1 MSTQGRQWTIFFVY
15 TLWSV
20 LLVIVMVPLI
30 LSIFAGLTVSQI
42 LREHALPSALIA
54 VQTVLGAWSAR
65 AAMRSWAHEAAPI
78 HRGRWDLPQVG
89 VMGGQPWTVA
99 VTALPSLLLLAL
111 VIGAGAPV
119 WLLMVSLGVLAVSTL
134 IRVQWWWG
142 LLAAIGLALLINLL
156 DLTPDT
162 WASFGAIVIGAIATV
177 RSSLW
182 LAAVVR
188 ELDDART
195 AQSQLAVAEERMR
208 FARDLHDVTG
218 RDLSAIAVKSE
229 LVAQLV
235 EREDVRA
242 LEHSREV
249 AQIARTSLAEIRALV
264 RGYREV
270 DLGAELQGTISLL
283 RSARV
288 EVTVEGTADAVPDR
302 HDQLAAW
309 VLREGGTNMLRHSDP
324 SHVTITL
331 GASGIRLTNDG
342 APAGGTITE
351 GSGLT
356 GLRERL
362 GAAATLATVLDG
374 SLFTLEVAFT
384 GSDADTTGTTGTTGT
399 SATEA
404 TDPSHPGERP

>member
-1 MSTQGRQWTIFFVY
+1 MNTQGRQWTIFFVY

-20 LLVIVMVPLI
+20 LLVIVVAPLA
-30 LSIFAGLTVSQI
+30 LSFVAGTSI
-42 LREHALPSALIA
+42 ADALRDWPLSSGLVAA
-54 VQTVLGAWSAR
+54 QTVLGAWSAR
-65 AAMRSWAHEAAPI
+65 AALHSWAQGPALAGH
-78 HRGRWDLPQVG
+78 GRWDLPRVGALGGRLWTVG
-89 VMGGQPWTVA
+89 VA
-99 VTALPSLLLLAL
+99 SLPSLVFLAALLTSDTSAW
-111 VIGAGAPV
+111 P
-119 WLLMVSLGVLAVSTL
+119 LLISLGVLAVSTL
-134 IRVQWWWG
+134 IRLPWWWG
-142 LLAAIGLALLINLL
+142 LLTAIALALLINVLEL
-156 DLTPDT
+156 SPDYG
-162 WASFGAIVIGAIATV
+162 APFAAIVLACIATI

-195 AQSQLAVAEERMR
+195 AQSQLAVAEERLR

-235 EREDVRA
+235 EREDLRA

-283 RSARV
+283 RSAKV
-288 EVTVEGTADAVPDR
+288 EVSVQGSADDIPDR
-302 HDQLAAW
+302 HDQTAAW
-309 VLREGGTNMLRHSDP
+309 VLREGGTNMLRHYDP
-324 SHVTITL
+324 EQVTIRL
-331 GASGIRLTNDG
+331 GADGIRLTNDG
-342 APAGGTITE
+342 APSGAAVTE

-362 GAAATLATVLDG
+362 SAAATLDTRLEG
-374 SLFTLEVAFT
+374 GLFTLEVAFT
-384 GSDADTTGTTGTTGT
+384 GA
-399 SATEA
+399 AA
-404 TDPSHPGERP
+404 AVTDPTHPGEGA

>member
-1 MSTQGRQWTIFFVY
+1 MNSQGRQWTIFFVY

-20 LLVIVMVPLI
+20 LLVIAVAPLA
-30 LSIFAGLTVSQI
+30 LSFVAGASI
-42 LREHALPSALIA
+42 ADAWREQPLPSALIA

-65 AAMRSWAHEAAPI
+65 TALRSWAQGPARAGH
-78 HRGRWDLPQVG
+78 GRWDLPRVG
-89 VMGGQPWTVA
+89 VLGGRLWTVGVA
-99 VTALPSLLLLAL
+99 SLPSLVLLGVLLASDTSTW
-111 VIGAGAPV
+111 P
-119 WLLMVSLGVLAVSTL
+119 LLISLGVLAVSIL
-134 IRVQWWWG
+134 IRLPWWWG
-142 LLAAIGLALLINLL
+142 LLAAIALALLINVL
-156 DLTPDT
+156 DLSPDYG
-162 WASFGAIVIGAIATV
+162 APFAAIVLACISTV

-182 LAAVVR
+182 LAALVR
-188 ELDDART
+188 ELEDART
-195 AQSQLAVAEERMR
+195 AQSQLAVAEERLR

-235 EREDVRA
+235 EREDRRA

-283 RSARV
+283 RSAKV
-288 EVTVEGTADAVPDR
+288 EVSVQGSADDIPDR
-302 HDQLAAW
+302 HDQTAAW

-324 SHVTITL
+324 GQVTIRL
-331 GASGIRLTNDG
+331 GADGIRLTNDG
-342 APAGGTITE
+342 APSGAAVTE

-362 GAAATLATVLDG
+362 SAAATLNTRLEG
-374 SLFTLEVAFT
+374 GLFTLEVAFT
-384 GSDADTTGTTGTTGT
+384 GA
-399 SATEA
+399 AA
-404 TDPSHPGERP
+404 AVTDPAPPGERS

>member
-1 MSTQGRQWTIFFVY
+1 MIFFVY

-20 LLVIVMVPLI
+20 LLVITVAPLA
-30 LSIFAGLTVSQI
+30 LSFVAGTSI
-42 LREHALPSALIA
+42 ADALRDWPLAFALIA
-54 VQTVLGAWSAR
+54 AQTMLGAWSAR
-65 AAMRSWAHEAAPI
+65 AALRSWAQGPALAGH
-78 HRGRWDLPQVG
+78 GRWDLPRVG
-89 VMGGQPWTVA
+89 VLGGRLWTVA
-99 VTALPSLLLLAL
+99 VVGLPSLAVLAVLLTSDTSAW
-111 VIGAGAPV
+111 P
-119 WLLMVSLGVLAVSTL
+119 LLISLGVLTVSTL
-134 IRVQWWWG
+134 IRLPWWWG
-142 LLAAIGLALLINLL
+142 LLTAIALALLINLL
-156 DLTPDT
+156 ELSPDYG
-162 WASFGAIVIGAIATV
+162 APFAAIVLACIGTI

-195 AQSQLAVAEERMR
+195 AQSQLAVAEERLR

-229 LVAQLV
+229 LVAQLA
-235 EREDVRA
+235 EREDRRT

-288 EVTVEGTADAVPDR
+288 EVSVQGSADDVPDR
-302 HDQLAAW
+302 HDQAAAW
-309 VLREGGTNMLRHSDP
+309 VLREGGINMLRHSAP
-324 SHVTITL
+324 EHVTIRH
-331 GASGIRLTNDG
+331 GADGIRLINDG
-342 APAGGTITE
+342 APSGAAVTE

-362 GAAATLATVLDG
+362 GDAATLSARLEDGMFILD
-374 SLFTLEVAFT
+374 VAFT
-384 GSDADTTGTTGTTGT
+384 GA
-399 SATEA
+399 AA
-404 TDPSHPGERP
+404 VTDQIGRAHV